1 MAVNLSM
8 LAGAGAQFFDN
19 SGVILS
25 GGLIYTYA
33 AGTTTPQATY
43 TTSSGST
50 AHANPIVLDSAGRIP
65 SGGEIWLTDAISY
78 KFVLKTSAAVTIATY
93 DNVTGNAS
101 GIVTS
106 LAASSGSSLV
116 GYIQTGIGA
125 VATTVQARLRQY
137 FSVKDFGA
145 TGNGSTNDTVN
156 VQAAI
161 DAVFAAGGGTLF
173 FPAGTY
179 LVSTLVL
186 NWGASATS
194 VKFLGAGK
202 NATVIQKTGGGT
214 AAVFALSASASD
226 GTYSEFSDMRIIGT
240 SSCHGFS
247 ITNLARNVWR
257 NVRVNSCNSG
267 IENLG
272 SLINTFYDCD
282 LLSNVNGYRSRK
294 SSGIY
299 CNLIEFFGGSVRSNS
314 TWGFDIGDT
323 NGLHLYGT
331 DIERN
336 GTAVG
341 TGGGFIARDT
351 CDDES
356 GISNISLNGVW
367 FESNYGNSV
376 YIEACTGLKI
386 SIKDTP
392 ILNSELGKAITCLA
406 VGVLTLDRVIA
417 ASAADTVTVS
427 AVNFVA
433 RQCTLSVVTNT
444 STAYLLEDVV
454 TLAGTTA
461 FEKKTAKGTF
471 YIDGNAIKSGGGF
484 VSAATATAVTIF
496 APANGSGMYEVYA
509 NVDLSS
515 AAYMSNARIGY
526 DGSAVTR
533 MGGENGANLTI
544 TVSGSNIQVTQTSG
558 VTQNVRY
565 SYIKIG

>member
-1 MAVNLSM
+1 MTSTVFTSGTVITAPWLNDVNTS
-8 LAGAGAQFFDN
+8 
-19 SGVILS
+19 
-25 GGLIYTYA
+25 
-33 AGTTTPQATY
+33 TY
-43 TTSSGST
+43 TT
-50 AHANPIVLDSAGRIP
+50 VP
-65 SGGEIWLTDAISY
+65 SN
-78 KFVLKTSAAVTIATY
+78 TSNIAT
-93 DNVTGNAS
+93 NTASIAILNSSTGSAS
-101 GIVTS
+101 
-106 LAASSGSSLV
+106 V
-116 GYIQTGIGA
+116 GYTPAGTGA
-125 VATTVQARLRQY
+125 VATTVQAKLRQY
-137 FSVKDFGA
+137 VSVKDFGA
-145 TGNGSTNDTVN
+145 VGDGSTNDTVN

-161 DAVFAAGGGTLF
+161 NSVFAAGGGTLF

-186 NWGASATS
+186 NWESSATS
-194 VKFLGAGK
+194 IKFLGAGK
-202 NATVIQKTGGGT
+202 DATVIQKTGGS
-214 AAVFALSASASD
+214 ADAVFALSASASD
-226 GTYSEFSDMRIIGT
+226 GTYSEFSDMQIVGT

-282 LLSNVNGYRSRK
+282 LLSNVNGYLSRK

-336 GTAVG
+336 GTAGG

-417 ASAADTVTVS
+417 ASAADTITVS

-444 STAYLLEDVV
+444 STTYLLEDVN
-454 TLAGTTA
+454 TLVGTTA
-461 FEKKTAKGTF
+461 FEKKTTNGTF
-471 YIDGNAIKSGGGF
+471 DINGNAIKSGGGF
-484 VSAATATAVTIF
+484 VSAATGTAVTIF
-496 APANGSGMYEVYA
+496 APANGSGMYQVYA
-509 NVDLSS
+509 NIDLSS
-515 AAYMSNARIGY
+515 AAYMSNARIGF
-526 DGSAVTR
+526 DGSTVTR